1 MIPGINPKKMK
12 QMMKQLGMK
21 MNTLEDVESI
31 VIKTAK
37 GNYVFDNAEVVE
49 TTMQGTTTYQI
60 TGESRFEGAEIEIS
74 EEDVTLVSQQASV
87 SPDQAKEALKKSK
100 GDIAEAII
108 SLTSP

>member
-21 MNTLEDVESI
+21 MDTLENVESI
-31 VIKTAK
+31 VIKTAQ
-37 GNYVFDNAEVVE
+37 GSYIFDSAEVVE

-60 TGESRFEGAEIEIS
+60 TGEPRFEAAEIEIA
-74 EEDVTLVSQQASV
+74 EEDVMLVSQQASV
-87 SPDQAKEALKKSK
+87 SPEQAKEALKRSS